1 MKKLTLSA
9 ASAALWSLG
18 LLAPHTHADGG
29 LLPPW
34 GYEMWEPAQVAV
46 LRYDPAAQ
54 TEDLI
59 LYPRFRGTTNDFG
72 WVIPVPALP
81 TLETADAELFWECA
95 RLTAPIYRERDGWGC
110 LLNDEY
116 DYRVAPTVG
125 RDGGIVIYEEQTVG
139 IYRTLTLGAD
149 NADALADSLEA
160 WGYLYAGNRPEV
172 QSALQF
178 YIDKSWYFVAI
189 RTDTTI
195 HMYTDEFGYWA
206 GAIAPI
212 GLRFSSPAPVYPLR
226 ISALSAT
233 EDAEVLLY
241 VLAAHRMGFSG
252 ARTEYANRLEGEEL
266 ERVRQDYA
274 HLRQILT
281 GPDYLTKLRA
291 YLGPA
296 NMTDDLV
303 LTRAPSDREFRQ
315 IHYTGLPSTEI
326 LLFAMVGIML
336 TRTRLARRKP

>member
-1 MKKLTLSA
+1 MMKPTLSA
-9 ASAALWSLG
+9 ASAALWSLV
-18 LLAPHTHADGG
+18 LLAPHARADGG

-34 GYEMWEPAQVAV
+34 GYQMWEPAQVAV
-46 LRYDPAAQ
+46 LCHDQATQ

-81 TLETADAELFWECA
+81 TLETADAELFSECA
-95 RLTAPIYRERDGWGC
+95 RLTAPIYWGC
-110 LLNDEY
+110 LLKDEH
-116 DYRVAPTVG
+116 DIGVAPTVG
-125 RDGGIVIYEEQTVG
+125 RDGGIIIYEEQTVG
-139 IYRTLTLGAD
+139 VYRTLTLGAD
-149 NADALADSLEA
+149 NAGALADSLEA

-189 RTDTTI
+189 RTDPATP
-195 HMYTDEFGYWA
+195 MYKDELGYWA

-212 GLRFSSPAPVYPLR
+212 RLRFSSPAPVYPLR

-233 EDAEVLLY
+233 EDSEVLLY
-241 VLAAHRMGFSG
+241 VLAAHRMDSPG

-266 ERVRQDYA
+266 ERVRQDYP

-291 YLGPA
+291 YRGPA
-296 NMTDDLV
+296 DMTDDLV
-303 LTRAPSDREFRQ
+303 LARAPSDREFRQ
-315 IHYTGLPSTEI
+315 IHYTGLPSTE
-326 LLFAMVGIML
+326 LLMLAMVGIML
-336 TRTRLARRKP
+336 TRSRLVRRKP